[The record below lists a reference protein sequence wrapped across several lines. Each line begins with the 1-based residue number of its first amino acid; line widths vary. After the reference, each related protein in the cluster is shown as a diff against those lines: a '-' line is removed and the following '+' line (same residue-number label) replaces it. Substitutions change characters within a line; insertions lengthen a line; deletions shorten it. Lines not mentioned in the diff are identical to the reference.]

1 LAHYNLELGTDLIE
15 RSDVMED
22 RIAKTLALLLDGSW
36 KEAVK
41 LYHEI
46 INDLSKKESVPETI
60 QDGENSQCASE
71 TSKQVSVA
79 SEFERWS
86 TLNDEELLDLGHIAY
101 LFDDT
106 ETAESLLEEHYSRKP
121 NDIEGMVFLGKV
133 YRKRK
138 KPYKSELMFRAA
150 LSEDKDNM
158 KAVEELVYLYLE
170 TDRPLDAL
178 AWVQKLLRL
187 DPRTP
192 KNYFLAGK
200 ALENLDKE
208 EQSRRYIIASMI
220 LDQSSS
226 FRGSLQSF
234 YEDRLGESI
243 TIADLFDGKEVIEE
257 WVGKNRHAVDR
268 SPFSEFEHQE
278 SY

>member
-1 LAHYNLELGTDLIE
+1 MLATISTEGENN
-15 RSDVMED
+15 MED
-22 RIAKTLALLLDGSW
+22 RIIKTMALLMDGKWS
-36 KEAVK
+36 EAAN
-41 LYHEI
+41 LYHLI
-46 INDLSKKESVPETI
+46 IDDHRKEESIPETI
-60 QDGENSQCASE
+60 HNGNDSQCASMAG
-71 TSKQVSVA
+71 KGVSVTT
-79 SEFERWS
+79 EFERWA
-86 TLNDEELLDLGHIAY
+86 TLNEEELWDLSHIAY

-133 YRKRK
+133 YKKRK

-200 ALENLDKE
+200 ALENLDKA
-208 EQSRRYIIASMI
+208 EQSRRYITAGMI
-220 LDQSSS
+220 LDLSSLS
-226 FRGSLQSF
+226 GGSLQSF
-234 YEDRLGESI
+234 YEDKLGESI
-243 TIADLFDGKEVIEE
+243 TIADLCDAREVIEE
-257 WVGKNRHAVDR
+257 WVGKNQHAVDR
-268 SPFSEFEHQE
+268 SPFSEPDTRGII
-278 SY
+278 S

>member
-1 LAHYNLELGTDLIE
+1 MQVPSCKKSERK

-22 RIAKTLALLLDGSW
+22 RIVKTMALLLDGRWS
-36 KEAVK
+36 EAAN
-41 LYHEI
+41 LYHLI
-46 INDLSKKESVPETI
+46 IDDHRKEESIPESIQNGND
-60 QDGENSQCASE
+60 SQCAS
-71 TSKQVSVA
+71 KAGKGVSVA
-79 SEFERWS
+79 SEFERWAK
-86 TLNDEELLDLGHIAY
+86 LNEEELWDLGHIAY

-133 YRKRK
+133 YKKRK

-150 LSEDKDNM
+150 LSEDKDNIH
-158 KAVEELVYLYLE
+158 AIEELVYLYLE

-192 KNYFLAGK
+192 RNYLLAGK
-200 ALENLDKE
+200 ALENLDKA
-208 EQSRRYIIASMI
+208 EQSRRYITAGMI
-220 LDQSSS
+220 LDLSGLTG
-226 FRGSLQSF
+226 GSLRNF
-234 YEDRLGESI
+234 YEDKLGDSI
-243 TIADLFDGKEVIEE
+243 TIDDLYDAREVIEE
-257 WVGKNRHAVDR
+257 WVGKNKQAVDR

>member
-1 LAHYNLELGTDLIE
+1 
-15 RSDVMED
+15 MED
-22 RIAKTLALLLDGSW
+22 RITKTMDLLLDGRW
-36 KEAVK
+36 NEAFK

-46 INDLSKKESVPETI
+46 ITDLAKKESVREETEN
-60 QDGENSQCASE
+60 GEDNLCS
-71 TSKQVSVA
+71 SKAEKGVSVA
-79 SEFERWS
+79 TEFERWA
-86 TLNDEELLDLGHIAY
+86 TLNDEELWDLGHISY
-101 LFDDT
+101 LFDYT
-106 ETAESLLEEHYSRKP
+106 ETAESLIEEHYSRKP
-121 NDIEGMVFLGKV
+121 NDIEGMIFLGKI
-133 YRKRK
+133 YKKRN
-138 KPYKSELMFRAA
+138 KPYKSELMYRAA

-178 AWVQKLLRL
+178 AWLQKLLRL

-192 KNYFLAGK
+192 QNYFLAGK

-208 EQSRRYIIASMI
+208 EQSRRYIIAGMI